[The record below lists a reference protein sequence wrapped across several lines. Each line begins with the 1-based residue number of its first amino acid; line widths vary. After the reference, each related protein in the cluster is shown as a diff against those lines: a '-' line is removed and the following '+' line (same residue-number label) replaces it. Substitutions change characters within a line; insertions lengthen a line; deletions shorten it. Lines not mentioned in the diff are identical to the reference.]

1 MKILIQKFGKE
12 EVYSTPG
19 ITGELNGKEPD
30 ITEEIEVAEED
41 GKNLLEHPSEFKLE
55 KDKNG
60 KHKLTK
66 NHAKPN

>member
-1 MKILIQKFGKE
+1 MKILVQKFGGE

-30 ITEEIEVAEED
+30 ITEKVEVTEVD
-41 GKNLLEHPSEFKLE
+41 GKNLLEHPSEFKLK

-60 KHKLTK
+60 KHELIKK
-66 NHAKPN
+66 HAKSS